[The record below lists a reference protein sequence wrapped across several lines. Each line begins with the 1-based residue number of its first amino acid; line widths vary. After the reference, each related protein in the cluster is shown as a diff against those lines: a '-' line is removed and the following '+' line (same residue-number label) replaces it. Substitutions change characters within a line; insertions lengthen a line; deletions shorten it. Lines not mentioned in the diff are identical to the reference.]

1 MPETRATS
9 TTGVV
14 ARTSPLSGVVKAG
27 DFGSVKDLPRVEL
40 SIRHPISIIAVIA
53 RKGRGDDLA
62 AALGRLANCS
72 VLWAGFEQYY
82 VLAEGRAEGTLY
94 RDVKL
99 NLGDLGTMSD
109 QSHGRIVIRIAG
121 PRARSVLAK
130 GTPVDL
136 HADEFPV
143 GKSAVTQ
150 IAHVGVHLTRTS
162 VDVFDVSIFRGF
174 AESFWEWLT
183 QQSEEFGY
191 RVT

>member
-1 MPETRATS
+1 MPNTRATNA
-9 TTGVV
+9 TGIL
-14 ARTSPLSGVVKAG
+14 ARTSPLNGIVKAG
-27 DFGSVKDLPRVEL
+27 NFGPVKEPPPVEL
-40 SIRHPISIIAVIA
+40 SLRHPMSIIAVIA
-53 RKGRGDDLA
+53 RKGRGGDLT
-62 AALGRLANCS
+62 AALCRLANCS

-82 VLAEGRAEGTLY
+82 ILAEGRAEGALY
-94 RDVKL
+94 RDVKM
-99 NLGDLGTMSD
+99 NLGDLGTVSD

-143 GKSAVTQ
+143 GKSVVTQ
-150 IAHVGVHLTRTS
+150 IAHVGVHLTRIS
-162 VDVFDVSIFRGF
+162 ADAFEISIFRGF

>member
-14 ARTSPLSGVVKAG
+14 ARTSPLSGVVKSG